1 LTEPAQEK
9 ESRCKRKAVWYYA
22 GQDAKIRPLAPAITE
37 ETMNKKLK
45 WIAIAIV
52 ALFLILVILPYLIP
66 VNRFRPT
73 IEEQASAALGR
84 KVQMGNLSLS
94 LIRGS
99 LGIDNLSISDD
110 PKFNSGPFLTAQ
122 SMRVGVELLPLIF
135 SKQVNIT
142 EIIIEKPQ
150 VTMLKD
156 PSGKWNFSS
165 IGGSAPAEAKK
176 PAPSGSSGNA
186 AQSLSIKKIE
196 LQDGQIT
203 LGDTNSRKRNVY
215 TAMNLTASDVAMTS
229 QVPVVFSMALP
240 GGGTMK
246 IDGKM
251 GPVDPKDAAFTPQ
264 DVKLTISTLDLA
276 KTGFLDPSLG
286 LGGTVDVDANLISQ
300 SGQMAIKGNLKLT
313 NAILRAGG
321 KPSGV
326 PLGLAFDTKYDIAK
340 STGVLN
346 PSAINIGNA
355 KWNLNGTY
363 KSEGD
368 AFAVDMK
375 MAGEGM
381 PATDLESFLPAV
393 AVNLPQGSKLT
404 AGTLTT
410 NLHITG
416 PTDKLVIDGNVGLF
430 SGKLSGFNLGQKMS
444 GVGSLS
450 GLKTGQDLDI
460 EKMTTDVHMAP
471 AGLRADNFNLVVP
484 TLGTVVGGGTLDDK
498 NNMDFKLVATVNASM
513 LGAAGGAEG
522 GAVGG
527 AAGKMLGAGA
537 SCKNGGIKVPL
548 QIHGTTTNPQFT
560 PDIGGATASL
570 MKSELTCAGG
580 SVGKLAGLAGAGGTK
595 GASDVT
601 KQLGGLFGKKKQ

>member
-1 LTEPAQEK
+1 
-9 ESRCKRKAVWYYA
+9 
-22 GQDAKIRPLAPAITE
+22 
-37 ETMNKKLK
+37 MNKKLK

-52 ALFLILVILPYLIP
+52 ALILILFVLPFLIP

-73 IEEQASAALGR
+73 IEEQASTALGR
-84 KVQMGNLSLS
+84 KVQVGNLSLS

-122 SMRVGVELLPLIF
+122 SVRVGVELLPLIF
-135 SKQVNIT
+135 SKQVNVT
-142 EIIIEKPQ
+142 EVIIEKPQ
-150 VTMLKD
+150 VMMLKD

-165 IGGSAPAEAKK
+165 IGGNAPAEPKK
-176 PAPSGSSGNA
+176 AEPGASSSNT
-186 AQSLSIKKIE
+186 AQSFSIKKLE
-196 LQDGQIT
+196 LTDGQIT
-203 LGDTNSRKRNVY
+203 LGNTNSQKRNVY
-215 TAMNLTASDVAMTS
+215 SAVNLAASDVSMAS
-229 QVPVVFSMALP
+229 QIPVVFSMGLP

-251 GPVDPKDAAFTPQ
+251 GPVDAKDAAFTPQ
-264 DVKLTISTLDLA
+264 DVKLAISTLDLGQ
-276 KTGFLDPSLG
+276 TGFLNPSLG
-286 LGGTVDVDANLISQ
+286 LGGKVDVDANLVSQ
-300 SGQMAIKGNLKLT
+300 NGQMAIKGNLKLT
-313 NAILRAGG
+313 NAVLRAGG

-326 PLGLAFDTKYDIAK
+326 PLGLAFDTKYDMAK
-340 STGVLN
+340 SDGVLN
-346 PSAINIGNA
+346 PSTVNIGNA

-363 KSEGD
+363 KSQGD

-375 MAGEGM
+375 MAGEGL
-381 PATDLESFLPAV
+381 PAMDLESFLPAV

-430 SGKLSGFNLGQKMS
+430 SGKLSGFDLGQKMS
-444 GVGSLS
+444 GVASLAGIKS
-450 GLKTGQDLDI
+450 GKDLDI
-460 EKMTTDVHMAP
+460 EKMTTDVHMSP
-471 AGLRADNFNLVVP
+471 TGLRAENFDLVVP

-527 AAGKMLGAGA
+527 AAGKLVGAGA
-537 SCKNGGIKVPL
+537 SCKDGGVKVPL
-548 QIHGTTTNPQFT
+548 QIHGTTADPKFT

-601 KQLGGLFGKKKQ
+601 KQLGGLFGKKKP